1 MFCEKDVL
9 KSFVEF
15 AGKHLCQSL
24 FFNKF
29 SNLQPATLSKKET
42 LAQFFFFSNICEF
55 CKNAYFVK
63 HLTNEQQLLK
73 LA

>member
-42 LAQFFFFSNICEF
+42 LAQFFFSVTFAN
-55 CKNAYFVK
+55 FVRTPI
-63 HLTNEQQLLK
+63 L
-73 LA
+73 